1 MKRINSF
8 ATLAFA
14 CGISAIAAAQQTSA
28 PATAAGAGTDGK
40 VTLTGCVV
48 KGDDGFLL
56 TDAVASATTATT
68 GVSPTA
74 DGVTATTKTTT
85 TPGQATMLYW
95 LDGSDDLNAHSGHRI
110 EVTGEIEGD
119 VEAAEL
125 TVEREASGVKI
136 SAKSGDRKV
145 IAMLPDVPA
154 AVGTSGTAAPGAIA
168 DKEDKDKDRE
178 VEMNYALRKLD
189 VKSVKMIS
197 ATCR

>member
-1 MKRINSF
+1 
-8 ATLAFA
+8 
-14 CGISAIAAAQQTSA
+14 
-28 PATAAGAGTDGK
+28 
-40 VTLTGCVV
+40 
-48 KGDDGFLL
+48 
-56 TDAVASATTATT
+56 
-68 GVSPTA
+68 
-74 DGVTATTKTTT
+74 
-85 TPGQATMLYW
+85 MLYW

-178 VEMNYALRKLD
+178 VEMDYAVRKLD

-197 ATCR
+197 ATCK